1 MPYMFWYPAKWLNLK
16 GYGIIS
22 NKVKK
27 IFNYISA
34 TTTVSKSTQ
43 KIAHLWICWL
53 ADSSSL
59 HHIYKSL
66 GLAGFPR
73 SASLLLIL
81 FPIYRQRENFDT

>member
-43 KIAHLWICWL
+43 KIAHL
-53 ADSSSL
+53 
-59 HHIYKSL
+59 
-66 GLAGFPR
+66 
-73 SASLLLIL
+73 
-81 FPIYRQRENFDT
+81 